1 MVQNPAG
8 QSVVMLNTKGAST
21 NYVNKLGEGSPKSQ
35 QKTQIELV
43 NEKIKLKNKHRKVYQ
58 IKNISKQ
65 KNHAASTNMSIMT
78 I

>member
-21 NYVNKLGEGSPKSQ
+21 NYVIKLLGREGSPKSQ
-35 QKTQIELV
+35 QKSQIELV
-43 NEKIKLKNKHRKVYQ
+43 NEKIKSKNKYRKVYQ

-65 KNHAASTNMSIMT
+65 KKKHTASRN
-78 I
+78 